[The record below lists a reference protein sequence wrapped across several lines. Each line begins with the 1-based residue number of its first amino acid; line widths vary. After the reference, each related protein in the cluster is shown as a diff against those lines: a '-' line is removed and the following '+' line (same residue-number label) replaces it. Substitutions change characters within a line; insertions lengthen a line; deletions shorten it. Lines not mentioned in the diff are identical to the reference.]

1 MEGLRNAID
10 GLRSTLNGFDP
21 FTLGEG
27 MAPAIYIILG
37 CVVLILLGFLIA
49 VIIAGAAKMSKLKQ
63 NLDDTTAF
71 VNANGIV
78 DEKNVGGVYD
88 RIKNMPKAIVDGW
101 GNFMEQQTGK
111 PSDFI
116 SEKEAL
122 GVRKDNPNYAPGKK
136 FFKVFSSLIIL
147 VGIALAGISCADAL
161 YNLPAGMEATVAF
174 AKFALP
180 VFGTLALPWIFY
192 VIFAAIISGV
202 NKGKF
207 NKLRASFIGF
217 QDALD
222 SNVIIFKEEQDDF
235 ITENIEEINAAIEDI
250 LANKLTDSEILEIV
264 TTPKIDEKYAVE
276 EVALPQATQ
285 SEEVKEE
292 PVSRALTPEKAA
304 VAEEIDKGQ
313 RLVQLVFVADK
324 ASRDPNIT
332 SEQLEELV
340 VYLETTKNNGEFND
354 PDEQSIFEDCLT
366 MLSGAYFLRFGEQ

>member
-1 MEGLRNAID
+1 MEGLRSALD
-10 GLRSTLNGFDP
+10 GFRSTLSGFDP
-21 FTLGEG
+21 FNLGEG
-27 MAPAIYIILG
+27 IAPAIYIILG
-37 CVVLILLGFLIA
+37 CVVLILIGFLIA
-49 VIIAGAAKMSKLKQ
+49 LIIANAAKMSKLKQ
-63 NLDDTTAF
+63 NLDDTTAY

-88 RIKNMPKAIVDGW
+88 RIKTMPVAIVDGW

-122 GVRKDNPNYAPGKK
+122 GFRKDNPNYAPGKK

-147 VGIALAGISCADAL
+147 IGIAVAAVTCADAL
-161 YNLPAGMEATVAF
+161 YDLPSGIDATVAF

-180 VFGTLALPWIFY
+180 VFGTLALPWIVY
-192 VIFAAIISGV
+192 VIFAAIVAGI

-276 EVALPQATQ
+276 EVALPEATQ
-285 SEEVKEE
+285 SEETEE
-292 PVSRALTPEKAA
+292 KQVTTNISPEKAA
-304 VAEEIDKGQ
+304 ITEEIDKGQ
-313 RLVQLVFVADK
+313 RLVQLVFIADK
-324 ASRDPNIT
+324 ASRDPNV
-332 SEQLEELV
+332 SAEQLEELV
-340 VYLETTKNNGEFND
+340 IYLETTKNNGEFND